1 MGMRILITGGL
12 GFIGTNL
19 VKFLYEKKIIS
30 KIIIIDNYS
39 KIKKPQFDDLDN
51 IKYFSNKTLYKEN
64 KKRINVIKANIKD
77 YKFAE
82 KICNG
87 IDCVI
92 HLAAESGVD
101 ISVNQPKLAFD
112 INVNGTFNYLEA
124 SRICNVKNFI
134 FASSGSV
141 FGSAKPPMKETF
153 AKDPISPY
161 GSSKLSIESFCSS
174 YSFVYRINTT
184 ILRFSNAYG
193 NYSHHKNSVI
203 SKYIK
208 NIIEEKPLF
217 IFGDGKQTRDYIH
230 VDDIVSAIYK
240 SMKNKNKCVA
250 HHIGTGVETTINQII
265 GLMTSIFKSHRLE
278 MPKIIYKNIRT
289 GDMKNSSLYVK
300 NTQNQLDWKARTTL
314 EKGIR
319 NTISW
324 YLNTK

>member
-19 VKFLYEKKIIS
+19 VKFLYEKKTIS

-82 KICNG
+82 KICDG
-87 IDCVI
+87 IDYVI
-92 HLAAESGVD
+92 HLAAEPGVD

-112 INVNGTFNYLEA
+112 INVNGAFNYLES
-124 SRICNVKNFI
+124 SRINNVKNFI

-161 GSSKLSIESFCSS
+161 GSSKLSIESFCGS
-174 YSFVYRINTT
+174 YSSVYGINTT
-184 ILRFSNAYG
+184 ILRFSNVYG
-193 NYSHHKNSVI
+193 NYSYHKNSVI
-203 SKYIK
+203 LQYIR
-208 NIIEEKPLF
+208 NTIEKKPLF
-217 IFGDGKQTRDYIH
+217 VFGDGKQTRDYIH

-240 SMKNKNKCVA
+240 SMKNKNKYVA

-265 GLMTSIFKSHRLE
+265 GLITSTFKFHRLE

-289 GDMKNSSLYVK
+289 GDMKNNYLYIK
-300 NTQNQLDWKARTTL
+300 NTQNKLGWKARTTL

-319 NTISW
+319 KTISW